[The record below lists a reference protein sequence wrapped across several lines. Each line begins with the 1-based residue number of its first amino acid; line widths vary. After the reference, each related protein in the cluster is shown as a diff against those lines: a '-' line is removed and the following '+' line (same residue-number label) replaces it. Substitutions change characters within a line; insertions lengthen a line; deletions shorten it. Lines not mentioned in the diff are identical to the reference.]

1 MRHCSQKTE
10 GVSPSCLDR
19 PKRLVTSGFGGKRHF
34 RYRGRP
40 ENSKTSVGDTEGN
53 SRSSVHHLEV
63 TRLNGLVTYG
73 QYVRYQVGF
82 SGRVRLRAET
92 FRPHREEHLV
102 TETPDVETIAVAN
115 TDEALALVDRALGSF
130 MQRELVSANEVT
142 DVLLDIRSVLNRID
156 RPEIDVTVDISDVEA
171 ELEVPAQA

>member
-1 MRHCSQKTE
+1 M
-10 GVSPSCLDR
+10 
-19 PKRLVTSGFGGKRHF
+19 
-34 RYRGRP
+34 
-40 ENSKTSVGDTEGN
+40 
-53 SRSSVHHLEV
+53 
-63 TRLNGLVTYG
+63 
-73 QYVRYQVGF
+73 
-82 SGRVRLRAET
+82 
-92 FRPHREEHLV
+92 

>member
-1 MRHCSQKTE
+1 M
-10 GVSPSCLDR
+10 
-19 PKRLVTSGFGGKRHF
+19 
-34 RYRGRP
+34 
-40 ENSKTSVGDTEGN
+40 
-53 SRSSVHHLEV
+53 
-63 TRLNGLVTYG
+63 
-73 QYVRYQVGF
+73 
-82 SGRVRLRAET
+82 
-92 FRPHREEHLV
+92 
-102 TETPDVETIAVAN
+102 TETPDVEPNAVAN

>member
-1 MRHCSQKTE
+1 
-10 GVSPSCLDR
+10 
-19 PKRLVTSGFGGKRHF
+19 
-34 RYRGRP
+34 
-40 ENSKTSVGDTEGN
+40 
-53 SRSSVHHLEV
+53 
-63 TRLNGLVTYG
+63 
-73 QYVRYQVGF
+73 
-82 SGRVRLRAET
+82 
-92 FRPHREEHLV
+92 V

-142 DVLLDIRSVLNRID
+142 DVLLDIRSALNRID

>member
-1 MRHCSQKTE
+1 M
-10 GVSPSCLDR
+10 
-19 PKRLVTSGFGGKRHF
+19 
-34 RYRGRP
+34 
-40 ENSKTSVGDTEGN
+40 
-53 SRSSVHHLEV
+53 
-63 TRLNGLVTYG
+63 
-73 QYVRYQVGF
+73 
-82 SGRVRLRAET
+82 
-92 FRPHREEHLV
+92 
-102 TETPDVETIAVAN
+102 TETPDVETIAVTN

>member
-1 MRHCSQKTE
+1 M
-10 GVSPSCLDR
+10 
-19 PKRLVTSGFGGKRHF
+19 
-34 RYRGRP
+34 
-40 ENSKTSVGDTEGN
+40 
-53 SRSSVHHLEV
+53 
-63 TRLNGLVTYG
+63 
-73 QYVRYQVGF
+73 
-82 SGRVRLRAET
+82 
-92 FRPHREEHLV
+92 

-115 TDEALALVDRALGSF
+115 TDEALAVVDRALGSF